1 MPVPETY
8 LPDTYTGNGVTTVFA
23 YDFRVIAAS
32 HILAT
37 VDGVQRNDLTIAGV
51 GNSSGGTV
59 TFGTAPANGTSV
71 VISRNV
77 PYSRVIDYQEGGDLL
92 AGTLDDDLDTVT
104 MQVQQLLERLMR
116 TASVALGSPLTG
128 TLTLPIPSSLKYLRW
143 NAAANNLE
151 NADAVF
157 DNGNFLASGA
167 GAVERPVSSKLA
179 DLVSVADFAIS
190 VNPDTSPDWQAA
202 LDAAAGGMLFV
213 PARNWRIDL
222 PITVPLNTWVIAFGS
237 TLDFSNAGNIACI
250 TFAGG
255 GGILG
260 ATILGAGNAAYNAAG
275 MAIQCVGT
283 NNSPAAPT
291 YVDGPTV
298 MHCKIREFSAY
309 GVHLQYVNG
318 GHVDHNEFSGIGYA
332 AVGGLSCNDV
342 TADSNDIEEVSPG
355 SGGGDCYGIF
365 IDRLETGNET
375 VEPRS
380 YRCSIS
386 NNTIRNVIA
395 ASGNNGQGIDTHGGI
410 GFRIVGNTVD
420 GCEVGIFVTSSAIGG
435 VQTLAPHR
443 CTVTGNTINGAL
455 VGYGIQVSGALTG
468 GGAVNEYAMGNVV
481 ESNTINGHGIAAD
494 STSGAIRLQATK
506 GLVVSDNTIRA
517 PACNGI
523 VFNLENKGFNCTDNN
538 VTNPHDSTMAS
549 PACISVQGDNN
560 EGQISGNVLRYD
572 SGDVSGLGTNL
583 AVHSIRVGN
592 HTGLNIEIG
601 PATLIGIDATHL
613 TYSEATTT
621 GVNPSGLC
629 VQRGT
634 ATLVAGTIA
643 VAFPKRMPTAAINI
657 KLSTSAN
664 ETMRW
669 SSKAATGF
677 TITSSN
683 GASTAD
689 VDWEACT

>member
-8 LPDTYTGNGVTTVFA
+8 LPDTYTGNGVVTVFA
-23 YDFRVIAAS
+23 YSFRVIAAS

-37 VDGVQRNDLTIAGV
+37 VDGVQRNDITVSNV
-51 GNSSGGTV
+51 GNPSGGTV
-59 TFGTAPANGTSV
+59 TFGTAPANGLAV

-77 PYSRVIDYQEGGDLL
+77 PYSRSFDYQENGDLL
-92 AGTLDDDLDTVT
+92 AATLDDDIDTVT
-104 MQVQQLLERLMR
+104 MQVQQLLERLKR
-116 TASVALGSPLTG
+116 TASLALGSPLTG
-128 TLTLPIPSSLKYLRW
+128 TLTLPAPSSLKYLRW
-143 NAAANNLE
+143 NSGATNLE
-151 NADAVF
+151 NADAVL
-157 DNGNFLASGA
+157 DSGNFTASGV
-167 GAVERPVSSKLA
+167 GAVTRPVVSKLA
-179 DLVSVADFAIS
+179 DLVAPTDYAIS
-190 VNPDTSPDWQAA
+190 ATPDMSPDWQAG
-202 LDAAAGGMLFV
+202 LNAAAGGLLFV
-213 PARNWRIDL
+213 PARNWRLDL
-222 PITVPLNTWVIAFGS
+222 PITVPANTWILAFGS

-260 ATILGAGNAAYNAAG
+260 AKIIGAGNAAYNAAG
-275 MAIQCVGT
+275 MAIKCVGT

-291 YVDGPTV
+291 YIDGPTV
-298 MHCKIREFSAY
+298 MHCDIREFSSY

-318 GHVDHNEFSGIGYA
+318 GHVDKNKFRGIGYA
-332 AVGGLSCNDV
+332 AVGGLSCNDL
-342 TADSNDIEEVSPG
+342 TADHNDIEEVSPG
-355 SGGGDCYGIF
+355 TGGGDCYGIF

-380 YRCSIS
+380 YRCSMS

-395 ASGNNGQGIDTHGGI
+395 ASGNNGQGIDTHAGVD
-410 GFRIVGNTVD
+410 FRIVGNTVD
-420 GCEVGIFVTSSAIGG
+420 GCEVGIFVTSSAIAG
-435 VQTLAPHR
+435 VQTLAPKR
-443 CTVTGNTINGAL
+443 VTVTGNTINGAL
-455 VGYGIQVSGALTG
+455 AGYGIQVSGALDSGT
-468 GGAVNEYAMGNVV
+468 VVEYAPGIVV
-481 ESNTINGHGIAAD
+481 ESNTINGHGIAGD

-506 GLVVSDNTIRA
+506 GLVVSDNTLRA

-523 VFNLENKGFNCTDNN
+523 VFNLENKGFNCTGNN
-538 VTNPHDSTMAS
+538 VTNPHDGTMAS
-549 PACISVQGDNN
+549 PACLSVQGNNN
-560 EGQISGNVLRYD
+560 EGQIGGNVLRYD
-572 SGDVSGLGTNL
+572 AADVAGLGTNR

-634 ATLVAGTIA
+634 ATLAAGT
-643 VAFPKRMPTAAINI
+643 VNVVFPKRMPTAAINL